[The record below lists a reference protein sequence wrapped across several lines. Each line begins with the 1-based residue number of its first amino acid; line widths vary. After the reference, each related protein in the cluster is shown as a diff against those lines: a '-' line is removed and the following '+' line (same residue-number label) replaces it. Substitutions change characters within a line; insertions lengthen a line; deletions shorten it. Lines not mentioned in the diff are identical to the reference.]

1 MTIDRDTL
9 LFFDAS
15 CLIAAAGSPTGG
27 SGFLLS
33 LCARGFLKAAVSQ
46 MVLLEAQ
53 RNIQTKLG
61 SEAIRRFYN
70 LLAIVPFY
78 LVSLPGRPDLDRLV
92 NLVNKKDVH
101 VIASALEVHA
111 PFLLT
116 LDNGLI
122 VEINQA
128 NLGVLALTPGD
139 FIKTGLTKHLDYPAR
154 DSE

>member
-53 RNIQTKLG
+53 RNIQAKLG

-70 LLAIVPFY
+70 LLAIVPFS
-78 LVSLPGRPDLDRLV
+78 LVSLPDRPKLERLV
-92 NLVNKKDVH
+92 KFINKKDVH
-101 VIASALEVHA
+101 VIASALEVQAH
-111 PFLLT
+111 FLLA
-116 LDNGLI
+116 LDNKLI
-122 VEINQA
+122 LEINSA
-128 NLGVLALTPGD
+128 KFSVLALAPGD
-139 FIKTGLTKHLDYPAR
+139 FIKTVLPNHMDYPSTR
-154 DSE
+154 D